1 MNYYSLT
8 KDDSKAN
15 FCIDNKDLVE
25 TYGESS
31 EMVDTRKL
39 ESISG
44 AKSLLK
50 GISEDLYIENNGV
63 YILWGRIY
71 KQDITILKNY

>member
-1 MNYYSLT
+1 
-8 KDDSKAN
+8 
-15 FCIDNKDLVE
+15 
-25 TYGESS
+25 
-31 EMVDTRKL
+31 MVDTRKL

-63 YILWGRIY
+63 YIYSGEEYISKILQYWRITR
-71 KQDITILKNY
+71 KF